1 MRVKDN
7 TVSLVGLTTQ
17 ALFAM
22 IVAEQVAIA
31 HGAELV
37 ITSGTEANVKH
48 SLTSLHYSGNA
59 FDMRTRFW
67 QPAEIKQVRDE
78 IAARLG
84 IHFDV
89 IIEKTHIHIEYQPKY
104 QAQ

>member
-1 MRVKDN
+1 MRLKDN
-7 TVSLVGLTTQ
+7 TVSLAGLTTQ
-17 ALFAM
+17 ALFAA
-22 IVAEQVAIA
+22 IVANEVAAI
-31 HGAELV
+31 HGEELI
-37 ITSGTEANVKH
+37 ITSCSETNVKH

-78 IAARLG
+78 ISARLG

-89 IIEKTHIHIEYQPKY
+89 IIEASHIHIEYQPKY

>member
-1 MRVKDN
+1 MKLKDN
-7 TVSLVGLTTQ
+7 TVSLAGLTTQ
-17 ALFAM
+17 ALFAT
-22 IVAEQVAIA
+22 IVAEQVALA
-31 HGAELV
+31 HGAGLV
-37 ITSGTEANVKH
+37 ITSFSETTTEH